1 MHHLEP
7 QGSHVR
13 FRPFSAGSGL
23 PNVRG
28 PGSCAYGHPDTNT
41 DRDGVADPN
50 TYIVNAYCNTNVDA
64 NSLANPDGYRNT
76 AVLCRPIRDNADRRQ
91 YRAGHDGHR
100 KSLE

>member
-1 MHHLEP
+1 MHELEP

-23 PNVRG
+23 PNLCEPR
-28 PGSCAYGHPDTNT
+28 PDPNSNPN
-41 DRDGVADPN
+41 GVVVAD
-50 TYIVNAYCNTNVDA
+50 VNVLNLLQPVADIDA

-76 AVLCRPIRDNADRRQ
+76 AILCRPIHDNADRRQ

>member
-1 MHHLEP
+1 LHELEP

-13 FRPFSAGSGL
+13 FRPFSSGSGL
-23 PNVRG
+23 PNLRE
-28 PGSCAYGHPDTNT
+28 SYTYA
-41 DRDGVADPN
+41 DRHRDADAN
-50 TYIVNAYCNTNVDA
+50 ILNAYCNTNVDA

-91 YRAGHDGHR
+91 YRAGHDGRR